1 METRRKKTRR
11 LAISAILAALGV
23 AILYL
28 GALVE
33 VLDLSVAAIASLL
46 CVLAV
51 LEMGGAWPWLIYC
64 VIAVLSLVLLPSK
77 SAAVIFALFAG
88 YYPILKAYYERLR
101 PLLSW
106 VLKLVNFNAAL
117 TVILLLSRFFVAE
130 TVIFKPWYY
139 VVLYVLGNIVF
150 VLYDVALTR
159 LISMYLHKL
168 RDRLGI
174 KKW

>member
-11 LAISAILAALGV
+11 LAICAILSALGV
-23 AILYL
+23 VILYL

-33 VLDLSVAAIASLL
+33 VLGLSVAAIASLL

-51 LEMGGAWPWLIYC
+51 LEMGGAWPWLIYF
-64 VIAVLSLVLLPSK
+64 VVAILSLVLLPVK

-101 PLLSW
+101 PIVSW
-106 VLKLVNFNAAL
+106 ILKMVNFNVAL
-117 TVILLLSRFFVAE
+117 AVLLWLSLLFTPEAVAPILVVAM
-130 TVIFKPWYY
+130 VF
-139 VVLYVLGNIVF
+139 LGNAFF
-150 VLYDVALTR
+150 VLYDIALTR
-159 LISMYLHKL
+159 LISMYLRKL
-168 RDRLGI
+168 RGRLGI